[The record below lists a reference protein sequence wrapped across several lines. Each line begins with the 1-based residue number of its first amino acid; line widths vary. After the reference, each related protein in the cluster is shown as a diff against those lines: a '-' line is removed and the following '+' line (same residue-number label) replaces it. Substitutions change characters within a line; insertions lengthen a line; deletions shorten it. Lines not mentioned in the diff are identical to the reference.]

1 MKLAIL
7 VFAAYLML
15 IAPPAHAY
23 IDPGTGGMLIQI
35 VIAAF
40 LGVSI
45 AGRKAIAAIA
55 SKIFSSRKK

>member
-7 VFAAYLML
+7 IFSAYILL

-45 AGRKAIAAIA
+45 AGRKAIAAVV
-55 SKIFSSRKK
+55 SKLFRKK